1 MGSYIGI
8 DLGTTYS
15 AVAHIDETGRPVIIG
30 NPSPKDG
37 NNITPSN
44 VTVIDNKFIV
54 GQRARRNFQLS
65 DFSLG
70 RFKRAMGTSK
80 VFELN
85 GKDITPTEL
94 STIVLKE
101 MLRIATEDIGEVE
114 KAVVTIPANFGNE
127 AREATLQAAK
137 DAGLDVE
144 YIIDEP
150 TAAALCY
157 AFESGEKL
165 DGNYV
170 IYDLGGGTFDVSIIS
185 VSGQDIDVLASN
197 GLQEL
202 GGDDFDKEIQSLV
215 RAKSKEA
222 TGTDLDDSE
231 YTLIQAEEDKIS
243 LSNRRK
249 CIAGGGED
257 IGGEPI
263 TITRDEFEKSIS
275 SLLAQTEMMCET
287 TLTDAK
293 LEPEDIQEIILVG
306 GSTRMPV
313 VRESVKRVFDKAPIL
328 PANVDEMVALG
339 AALYAAF
346 KSDKKGLNS
355 SQKQSIKSITI
366 SDVASHYFGTLSIA
380 YNKNLGIQEH
390 VNSII
395 IRKGDKI
402 PCSVTEEFLTIV
414 DGQVTV
420 QCEITQ
426 SMSLETDKKF
436 VRVIW
441 EGQLEVPPDRPAG
454 QKIKVTYSYDD
465 NSIMHCVFEDVATGA
480 TCSKTL
486 DNNSKDADE
495 SDIDE
500 KFLVD

>member
-15 AVAHIDETGRPVIIG
+15 AVAHIDETGRPVIIA
-30 NPSPKDG
+30 NPSKKDG
-37 NNITPSN
+37 GNITPSN
-44 VTVIDNKFIV
+44 VTVKGNKFIV
-54 GQRARRNFQLS
+54 GEVARKSYQLS
-65 DFSLG
+65 DSSLG

-80 VFELN
+80 VFKLN

-94 STIVLKE
+94 STLVLKE
-101 MLRIATEDIGEVE
+101 MLHIASEDIGKVE

-137 DAGLDVE
+137 NAGLDVE
-144 YIIDEP
+144 FTIDEP

-165 DGNYV
+165 DGHYV

-185 VSGQDIDVLASN
+185 VSGQDIDVVASN
-197 GLQEL
+197 GIQEL
-202 GGDDFDKEIQSLV
+202 GGDDFDKALQSLV

-231 YTLIQAEEDKIS
+231 YTLVQAEDDKIS

-249 CIAGGGED
+249 CIAGGGEEMR
-257 IGGEPI
+257 GEPI
-263 TITRDEFEKSIS
+263 NIFRDEFEKSIS

-287 TLTDAK
+287 TLSDAE
-293 LEPEDIQEIILVG
+293 LGPEDIKEIILVG

-346 KSDKKGLNS
+346 KSDRKGLNS
-355 SQKQSIKSITI
+355 SQKQSLKSIKI
-366 SDVASHYFGTLSIA
+366 SDVASHYFGTLA
-380 YNKNLGIQEH
+380 VRYNKNLDTQEH

-395 IRKGDKI
+395 IKKGDKI
-402 PCSVTEEFLTIV
+402 PCSVTEEFFTNY
-414 DGQVTV
+414 DGQVAV

-426 SMSLETDKKF
+426 SLSPETDKKF
-436 VRVIW
+436 VNIIW
-441 EGQLEVPPDRPAG
+441 EGLLELPPDRPAG
-454 QKIKVTYSYDD
+454 QKINVTYSYDD
-465 NSIMHCVFEDVATGA
+465 NSMMHCVFEDDATGA
-480 TCSKTL
+480 KCTKTL
-486 DNNSKDADE
+486 DSNSKDADE
-495 SDIDE
+495 TDIDE